1 MINYLIGKFI
11 EKEPTHAVVEVNN
24 IGYEVKISLS
34 TYSFIKNL
42 WEGKLFTHLHI
53 KEDAHTL
60 YGFATSHEKK
70 RFLDLVSVNGVGP
83 GTALLILSS
92 LSLEDITNAIIK
104 EDLKVIQ
111 SVKGVGTKT
120 AQRILLELKD
130 KIKKEEFTEK
140 IIPHTHYGTENL
152 KKEAITALSVL
163 GFQKQMAE
171 KNVDIVLKE
180 YGSNINLEDLIRVVL
195 KNYK

>member
-1 MINYLIGKFI
+1 MITYLIGKFI
-11 EKEPTHAVVEVNN
+11 EKEPTHTIVELNG
-24 IGYEVKISLS
+24 IGYDVKISLS

-42 WEGKLFTHLHI
+42 MEGKLFTHLHI

-60 YGFATSHEKK
+60 YGFATLYEKK
-70 RFLDLVSVNGVGP
+70 RFLDLLSVNGVGP
-83 GTALLILSS
+83 STALLILSS
-92 LSLEDITNAIIK
+92 LSVEDITNAIIK
-104 EDLKVIQ
+104 EDLKIIQ

-140 IIPHTHYGTENL
+140 IIQGPIQHTETL
-152 KKEAITALSVL
+152 KKEAIVALSVL

-171 KNVDIVLKE
+171 KNVDVVLKE
-180 YGSNINLEDLIRVVL
+180 YNNTISLEDLIRIVL